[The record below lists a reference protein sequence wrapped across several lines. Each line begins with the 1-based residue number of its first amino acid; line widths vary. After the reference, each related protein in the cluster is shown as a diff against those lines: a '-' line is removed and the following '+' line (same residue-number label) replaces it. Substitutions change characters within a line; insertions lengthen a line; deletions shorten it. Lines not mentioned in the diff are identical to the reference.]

1 MGSISGACPG
11 PVQGR
16 TPSSRSCT
24 DSPSTSTEMELV
36 DKGWVS
42 GSEAYLQANH
52 KHKFDQVKAQAE
64 QAKDI
69 E

>member
-1 MGSISGACPG
+1 MQSGGGVGMKTMDNAL
-11 PVQGR
+11 
-16 TPSSRSCT
+16 
-24 DSPSTSTEMELV
+24 MELV

-42 GSEAYLQANH
+42 GSEAYLQASN
-52 KHKFDQVKAQAE
+52 KQKFERVKEQAE